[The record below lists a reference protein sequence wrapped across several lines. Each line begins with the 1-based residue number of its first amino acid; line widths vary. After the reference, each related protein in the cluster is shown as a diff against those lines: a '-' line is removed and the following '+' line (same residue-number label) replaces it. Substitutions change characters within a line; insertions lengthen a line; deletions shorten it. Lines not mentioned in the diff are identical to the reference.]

1 MIVPKLIREQTLAT
15 LRELRERAVL
25 TQAELARL
33 AGVTP
38 ATVSDLE
45 MGKRKPRPSTI
56 RKLGKALKIR
66 ASDIEFEFS
75 RP

>member
-1 MIVPKLIREQTLAT
+1 MPT

-25 TQAELARL
+25 TQAELADL

-56 RKLGKALKIR
+56 RKLGKALKVK
-66 ASDIEFEFS
+66 AAEIEFDFA

>member
-1 MIVPKLIREQTLAT
+1 MST
-15 LRELRERAVL
+15 LRELREGAVL
-25 TQAELARL
+25 TQADLAEL

-56 RKLGKALKIR
+56 RKLGKALKVKP
-66 ASDIEFEFS
+66 SEIEFNLP

>member
-56 RKLGKALKIR
+56 RKLGKALKFR
-66 ASDIEFEFS
+66 ASDIEFKFS

>member
-1 MIVPKLIREQTLAT
+1 MIGTKPIGNHNLPT
-15 LRELRERAVL
+15 LRELREGAVL
-25 TQAELARL
+25 TQAELAEL

-56 RKLGKALKIR
+56 RRLGKALKVNPS
-66 ASDIEFEFS
+66 AIEFNS
-75 RP
+75 PRP

>member
-1 MIVPKLIREQTLAT
+1 MIGTKLTGKQNLPT

-25 TQAELARL
+25 TQAELADL

-56 RKLGKALKIR
+56 RKLGRALKVK
-66 ASDIEFEFS
+66 AAEIEFDFA

>member
-1 MIVPKLIREQTLAT
+1 MPT
-15 LRELRERAVL
+15 LRELRGRAVL
-25 TQAELARL
+25 TQAELAEL

-56 RKLGKALKIR
+56 RKLGKALRVKP
-66 ASDIEFEFS
+66 SEIEFNWPKSVSS
-75 RP
+75 R

>member
-1 MIVPKLIREQTLAT
+1 MPT
-15 LRELRERAVL
+15 LRELREGAVL
-25 TQAELARL
+25 TQAELAEL

-56 RKLGKALKIR
+56 RKLGKALKVKP
-66 ASDIEFEFS
+66 SEIEFNLPRS
-75 RP
+75 

>member
-1 MIVPKLIREQTLAT
+1 MDMPT

-33 AGVTP
+33 ADVTP

-45 MGKRKPRPSTI
+45 TDKRKPRPSTI
-56 RKLGKALKIR
+56 RKIAKALKVR
-66 ASDIEFEFS
+66 PSSIEFPL
-75 RP
+75 RR

>member
-1 MIVPKLIREQTLAT
+1 VIGTKLTGKQNLPT

-25 TQAELARL
+25 TQAELADL

-56 RKLGKALKIR
+56 RKLGRALKVK
-66 ASDIEFEFS
+66 AAEIEFDFA

>member
-1 MIVPKLIREQTLAT
+1 MAT

-25 TQAELARL
+25 TQAELAQL

-45 MGKRKPRPSTI
+45 MGKRRPRPSTI
-56 RKLGKALKIR
+56 RKLAKTLKVKA
-66 ASDIEFEFS
+66 SEIEFKIA